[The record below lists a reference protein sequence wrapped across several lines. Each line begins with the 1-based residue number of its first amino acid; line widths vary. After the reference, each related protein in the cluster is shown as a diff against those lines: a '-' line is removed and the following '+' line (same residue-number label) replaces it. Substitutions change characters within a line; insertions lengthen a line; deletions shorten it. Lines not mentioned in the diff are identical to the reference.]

1 MQIVPRLAKISI
13 HVPTKG
19 TTSFVLLAHTL
30 IYFNPRTHEGYD
42 LITLFLK
49 LYPPVFQSTYP
60 RRVRRLPVYLETMAI
75 QFQSTYP
82 RRVRPKNSRLERCCI
97 HFNPRTHEGYDCV
110 TKCFCHIL
118 TISIHVP
125 TKGTT
130 VHDHKVYRFTF
141 NFNPRTH
148 EGYDCNCNNKLM
160 ALIYFNPRTHEGY
173 DNSYRTSNK
182 SCRISIHVPTKGT
195 T

>member
-97 HFNPRTHEGYDCV
+97 HFNPRTHEGYDC
-110 TKCFCHIL
+110 
-118 TISIHVP
+118 
-125 TKGTT
+125 
-130 VHDHKVYRFTF
+130 
-141 NFNPRTH
+141 
-148 EGYDCNCNNKLM
+148 NCNNKLM